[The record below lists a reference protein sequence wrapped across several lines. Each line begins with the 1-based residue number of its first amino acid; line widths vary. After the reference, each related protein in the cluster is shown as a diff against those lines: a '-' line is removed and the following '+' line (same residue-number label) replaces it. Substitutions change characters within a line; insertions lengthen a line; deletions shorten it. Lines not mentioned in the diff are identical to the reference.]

1 MRIPGK
7 FYIAGGLLLVILVI
21 AIPLIIIG
29 VQQQGSGQPVP
40 TAESTAPASTITP
53 VGGGKAYYVSPSGN
67 DQNDGSR
74 DHPFAT
80 IQKAADVVT
89 PGSVVHVL
97 PGTYT
102 DAVLVETDGTA
113 NARITFVSDTRWAA
127 KIHTTD
133 SDDPW
138 KTNADYIDIIGFD
151 ISSDGS
157 RDGMVNSGSYTRT
170 IGNRIHDIPGTCDNI
185 GGSGVTDGNY
195 KAHDNDIIGNLVF
208 HIGDTYPKLCQYVL
222 RSIIPMPEGILS
234 IILPMVM
241 QAMALICGM
250 PRLIPSFP
258 ITSPLAIRSMASAL
272 GPIPTISMRML
283 E

>member
-1 MRIPGK
+1 MRTPRK
-7 FYIAGGLLLVILVI
+7 LYIAGGLLLIIVAI
-21 AIPLIIIG
+21 AIPLLVISL
-29 VQQQGSGQPVP
+29 QKQQGGGQPTP
-40 TAESTAPASTITP
+40 TPESTTP
-53 VGGGKAYYVSPSGN
+53 TNNTVIPVVGGKAYYVSPAGN
-67 DQNDGSR
+67 DQNDGSK

-97 PGTYT
+97 PGTYNES
-102 DAVLVETDGTA
+102 VIVETDGTA
-113 NARITFVSDTRWAA
+113 HARITFISDTRWAA

-138 KTNADYIDIIGFD
+138 KTNADYIDIMGFD

-157 RDGMVNSGSYTRT
+157 RDGIVNAGSYTRT

-234 IILPMVM
+234 IILPMIM
-241 QAMALICGM
+241 QAMALIC
-250 PRLIPSFP
+250 
-258 ITSPLAIRSMASAL
+258 
-272 GPIPTISMRML
+272 
-283 E
+283 